1 MTRNYAAVL
10 ILSLLSLVCVG
21 CGSQTLSRSKAA
33 GVIAQNP
40 EFAKPKTVK
49 IPVGDIW
56 WDWADI
62 NSLYDAYPIQ
72 LLQKDGILTFQ
83 ESGLRQG
90 VWMKEYITALTPHGS
105 ELAKTWIRTKD
116 KMPNYGNYSDFSP
129 TNCWTGNN
137 KKIDCASEVTGTV
150 YSMVVA
156 RRRITEVTGIAMG
169 SNNHNAEVDF
179 EWTWLVPSDAEYVG
193 KGFSNLAPTSHN
205 GQAEFQLFD
214 DGWRLVQ
221 INTGEAGF

>member
-1 MTRNYAAVL
+1 MIRNYAAVL
-10 ILSLLSLVCVG
+10 TLSLLSLVCAG

-33 GVIAQNP
+33 GIIAQNP

-56 WDWADI
+56 WVWLDI

-72 LLQKDGILTFQ
+72 VLQKDGILTFQ
-83 ESGLRQG
+83 ESGLRLG
-90 VWMKEYITALTPHGS
+90 VDMKEYVTALTPRGRV
-105 ELAKTWIRTKD
+105 LAKAWTRTQD
-116 KMPNYGNYSDFSP
+116 KMPNYANLPVFSP
-129 TNCWTGNN
+129 TDCWTRND
-137 KKIDCASEVTGTV
+137 KKADCGEVTGTV

-169 SNNHNAEVDF
+169 SNNHAAEVDF
-179 EWTWLVPSDAEYVG
+179 EWKWLVPSDAKYVG
-193 KGFSNLAPTSHN
+193 KGLSNLAPTPHN

-214 DGWRLVQ
+214 DGWRLIQ
-221 INTGEAGF
+221 INTGENGF